1 MKIPSFWVVL
11 SLLGQVSCTGTS
23 SRLVAVDE
31 PPRTASV
38 LVIAHRGA
46 SGYLPEHTLASYELA
61 IRLGADFIE
70 PDLVAT
76 RDHVLIARHEN
87 ALATV
92 KLDSAGKILRDHL
105 GQPILAQA
113 TTDVADKPAFAAR
126 LVVKQVD
133 GRPIAG
139 WFSEDFTLREIKTL
153 RARERI
159 PEQRPLSASHD
170 GEFLIPTL
178 REIIEL
184 LQQTQAATGKRV
196 GIYPETK
203 HPVYFAVEGRR
214 STGELIHT
222 NLSERLISTLVDM
235 GFTDPDRVFIQ
246 SFEVANLLE
255 LKRDIMPRYGV
266 ALPLVQLFGDVQNTL
281 YVARPYD
288 VVYHA
293 RAGSDFEAIY
303 GQLSDLLIAGEEVS
317 YADLASVAALAQMA
331 HSYACCIGPVKHN
344 VLLLE
349 PVNPVDADGDGVA
362 ELRARLTGQIG
373 AILGNAKRA
382 GLQVHPYTVRAEE
395 RYRLLDE
402 HDRPLSAA
410 EEVVRLIRAGVD
422 GFFTDQPDVGRAGVA
437 MAGARP
443 RNP

>member
-1 MKIPSFWVVL
+1 MDS
-11 SLLGQVSCTGTS
+11 
-23 SRLVAVDE
+23 ADE
-31 PPRTASV
+31 PPRATSV

-76 RDHVLIARHEN
+76 RDRVLIARHEN

-92 KLDSAGKILRDHL
+92 RLDATGKILRDHL
-105 GQPILAQA
+105 GRPVLAQA
-113 TTDVADKPAFAAR
+113 TTDVADKPEFAER

-139 WFSEDFTLREIKTL
+139 WFSEDFTLGEIRTL
-153 RARERI
+153 RARERM

-170 GEFLIPTL
+170 GEYLVPTL

-184 LQQTQAATGKRV
+184 LQRTEATTGQRV

-203 HPVYFAVEGRR
+203 HPVYFAMEGRTF
-214 STGELIHT
+214 TGELIHT
-222 NLSERLISTLVDM
+222 DLSERLVETLVDM
-235 GFTDPDRVFIQ
+235 EFTDPDRVFIQ
-246 SFEVANLLE
+246 SFEVANLIR

-266 ALPLVQLFGDVQNTL
+266 TFPLVQLFADVHNTV

-293 RAGSDFEAIY
+293 RAGSDLQAIY
-303 GQLSDLLIAGEEVS
+303 GRLADLLSAGEGVT
-317 YADLASVAALAQMA
+317 YADLASETALARMA
-331 HSYACCIGPVKHN
+331 ESYACCIGPVKHN

-349 PVNPVDADGDGVA
+349 QVSPVDADGDGVA
-362 ELRARLTGQIG
+362 ELRLRLTGRVG

-402 HDRPLSAA
+402 HNRALSAA
-410 EEVVRLIRAGVD
+410 EEVVRLILSGVD
-422 GFFTDQPDVGRAGVA
+422 GFFIDQPDEGRAGVA
-437 MAGARP
+437 MADAGL